1 MKGVKITD
9 KYIAFIDTNLNNE
22 QVQVQMPY
30 DEFVNLCKPAIDEY
44 IRKNEKWIEKR
55 ETFSVL
61 RELQVDN
68 YQGTSI
74 TYYKE
79 SNAADWKMADTE
91 TYKKY
96 VRKHLLEG

>member
-1 MKGVKITD
+1 MKRVKITD

-30 DEFVNLCKPAIDEY
+30 DEFVNLCKPANDEY

-55 ETFSVL
+55 ETFLGL

-96 VRKHLLEG
+96 VRKHLLEE